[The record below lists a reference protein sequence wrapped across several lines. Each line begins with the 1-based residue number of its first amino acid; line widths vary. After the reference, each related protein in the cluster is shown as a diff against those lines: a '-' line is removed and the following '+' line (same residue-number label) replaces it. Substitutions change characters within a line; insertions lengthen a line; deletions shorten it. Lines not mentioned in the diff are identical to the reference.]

1 MNRRIFVPLNGLHC
15 VVLFTTKEPKR
26 IKCNFRDGNFPS
38 ALLGQGAQKEGVH
51 NDEQLPLKLLLP
63 NSIKK

>member
-1 MNRRIFVPLNGLHC
+1 MEISFS
-15 VVLFTTKEPKR
+15 F
-26 IKCNFRDGNFPS
+26 I
-38 ALLGQGAQKEGVH
+38 GQGAQKEGVH